1 MHAATAAAAAPLAA
15 AAPSPRAT
23 LARGAPAPA
32 PAPARARGTRPARAA
47 RSATISASAERRD
60 SPDASSGRVAPTA
73 SRDRADPADPAPS
86 PPARTTTTTTT
97 RRSLALGAFA
107 AAAASAFALPR
118 PPPAGAAASAAT
130 PDSGGNFGDAL
141 LERRRTEETAARA
154 NLDSIVAEIREEEA
168 KLKALRFE
176 REAESMREINSRRA
190 LEESKARQQVA
201 DGKTLC
207 ITPFGIDV
215 VGITQTVALVGAI
228 GAGLTSNAR
237 KAEIAEL
244 NEKLRAV
251 NQTLRAQVRPSGPGG
266 APQVVF
272 PDGGVGGPSS
282 KGGSKG
288 GEGPSSSNEASSD
301 EASANDDPSQ
311 TAGASPLDSLDLED
325 ELARAAHA
333 QRVASGESSEESF
346 PAESESQA
354 ETKRALRDGRALLK
368 EDAPGAYRR
377 AQEKFELA
385 LTMARMLGD
394 RVQMRRATRG
404 ISASRRGLGDGKGA
418 IEGLKRVLEISK
430 EIGDY
435 TGDTDALGAIADIYT
450 EIGDLENA
458 GKYYD
463 LYLDALN
470 DEMNVN

>member
-1 MHAATAAAAAPLAA
+1 
-15 AAPSPRAT
+15 
-23 LARGAPAPA
+23 
-32 PAPARARGTRPARAA
+32 
-47 RSATISASAERRD
+47 
-60 SPDASSGRVAPTA
+60 
-73 SRDRADPADPAPS
+73 
-86 PPARTTTTTTT
+86 
-97 RRSLALGAFA
+97 
-107 AAAASAFALPR
+107 
-118 PPPAGAAASAAT
+118 
-130 PDSGGNFGDAL
+130 
-141 LERRRTEETAARA
+141 
-154 NLDSIVAEIREEEA
+154 
-168 KLKALRFE
+168 
-176 REAESMREINSRRA
+176 MREINSRRA

>member
-1 MHAATAAAAAPLAA
+1 
-15 AAPSPRAT
+15 
-23 LARGAPAPA
+23 
-32 PAPARARGTRPARAA
+32 
-47 RSATISASAERRD
+47 
-60 SPDASSGRVAPTA
+60 
-73 SRDRADPADPAPS
+73 
-86 PPARTTTTTTT
+86 
-97 RRSLALGAFA
+97 
-107 AAAASAFALPR
+107 
-118 PPPAGAAASAAT
+118 
-130 PDSGGNFGDAL
+130 
-141 LERRRTEETAARA
+141 
-154 NLDSIVAEIREEEA
+154 
-168 KLKALRFE
+168 
-176 REAESMREINSRRA
+176 
-190 LEESKARQQVA
+190 
-201 DGKTLC
+201 
-207 ITPFGIDV
+207 
-215 VGITQTVALVGAI
+215 
-228 GAGLTSNAR
+228 
-237 KAEIAEL
+237 
-244 NEKLRAV
+244 
-251 NQTLRAQVRPSGPGG
+251 
-266 APQVVF
+266 VVF

-282 KGGSKG
+282 KGSKG
-288 GEGPSSSNEASSD
+288 SEGGGGPSSSNEASSD
-301 EASANDDPSQ
+301 EASASANDNSSQ

-333 QRVASGESSEESF
+333 QRVASGEHSSEDSF

-404 ISASRRGLGDGKGA
+404 ISSSRRGLGDGKGA

>member
-15 AAPSPRAT
+15 AALSPRAS
-23 LARGAPAPA
+23 L
-32 PAPARARGTRPARAA
+32 APARARGTRPARAA

-73 SRDRADPADPAPS
+73 SRDRADPAHPAPS
-86 PPARTTTTTTT
+86 PPARTTTTTTTT
-97 RRSLALGAFA
+97 RRSLALGAFS

-118 PPPAGAAASAAT
+118 PRDASAAT

-207 ITPFGIDV
+207 ITPFGVDV

-282 KGGSKG
+282 KGGG
-288 GEGPSSSNEASSD
+288 GPSSSNEASSD
-301 EASANDDPSQ
+301 TEASANDDPSQ

>member
-1 MHAATAAAAAPLAA
+1 MLAATAAAAAPLAA
-15 AAPSPRAT
+15 AAPSPRET

-107 AAAASAFALPR
+107 AAAASAFPLPR
-118 PPPAGAAASAAT
+118 PPPAGAANSAAT

-190 LEESKARQQVA
+190 LEESKARQQVV

-282 KGGSKG
+282 KGGG
-288 GEGPSSSNEASSD
+288 GPSSSNEASSD
-301 EASANDDPSQ
+301 TEASANDDPSQ

-470 DEMNVN
+470 DDMNVN

>member
-15 AAPSPRAT
+15 AALSPRAS

-107 AAAASAFALPR
+107 AAAASAFAL
-118 PPPAGAAASAAT
+118 PPAGAAASAAT

-282 KGGSKG
+282 KGGG
-288 GEGPSSSNEASSD
+288 GPSSSNEASSD
-301 EASANDDPSQ
+301 TEASANDDPSQ